1 MSKPAA
7 GRSYGK
13 LHWTMHDQK
22 KYFAIEKQDIT
33 ILTFGVSIIA
43 QTRPLSAT
51 RGKVFFDICILG
63 RKYNF
68 GESEMK
74 VRLYL

>member
-1 MSKPAA
+1 
-7 GRSYGK
+7 
-13 LHWTMHDQK
+13 
-22 KYFAIEKQDIT
+22 
-33 ILTFGVSIIA
+33 LTFGVSITA
-43 QTRPLSAT
+43 QTRSLSAT

-74 VRLYL
+74 VRLHF

>member
-1 MSKPAA
+1 MVARFRWKAEAEKNRDANSKNHHFDVW
-7 GRSYGK
+7 RE
-13 LHWTMHDQK
+13 
-22 KYFAIEKQDIT
+22 F
-33 ILTFGVSIIA
+33 IA

-68 GESEMK
+68 GESEME
-74 VRLYL
+74 VRLHL

>member
-1 MSKPAA
+1 V
-7 GRSYGK
+7 
-13 LHWTMHDQK
+13 
-22 KYFAIEKQDIT
+22 IT
-33 ILTFGVSIIA
+33 

-68 GESEMK
+68 GESEME
-74 VRLYL
+74 VRLHL

>member
-1 MSKPAA
+1 
-7 GRSYGK
+7 
-13 LHWTMHDQK
+13 
-22 KYFAIEKQDIT
+22 
-33 ILTFGVSIIA
+33 VSLIA

-68 GESEMK
+68 GESEME
-74 VRLYL
+74 VRLHLYRYQNNQATKGV